1 MLRPSVYLLWLI
13 LYSLHYINYK
23 GLKKLI
29 KQCSTEGSESERSKA
44 TAFFFELDRSVED
57 IDAFNNKRAAE
68 IRRRIGLLERRYNI
82 GPSSDLNKLN
92 LPSDEWEE
100 LVTAMLDLRSSL
112 QKLLVPRSTYGTS
125 RYWQITVV
133 FRSEQAGYRQ
143 NTEKVGEEAA
153 FGR

>member
-1 MLRPSVYLLWLI
+1 M
-13 LYSLHYINYK
+13 
-23 GLKKLI
+23 
-29 KQCSTEGSESERSKA
+29 
-44 TAFFFELDRSVED
+44 ED
-57 IDAFNNKRAAE
+57 IDAFDNKRAAE

-125 RYWQITVV
+125 RY
-133 FRSEQAGYRQ
+133 
-143 NTEKVGEEAA
+143 
-153 FGR
+153 